1 MKRSVNLGLIGL
13 GTVGTGVIQLLQRNS
28 SIIRQKVGTEVFVRA
43 ICDKDPE
50 RLRAA
55 QRMGIGKTILTK
67 DFRQLIDDPQVDIVV
82 ELIGGYEPAR
92 SIVLACIERGK
103 HVVTANKALLA
114 RHWAEVFS
122 QAQEHK
128 VLVYFEASVGAG
140 IPVIQALNEGLSANK
155 IKAIL
160 GILNGTTNYI
170 LTKMSKEGIDFKSA
184 LAQAKKA
191 GFAEADPSVDL
202 GGIDT
207 LHKIAILGSIAFGA
221 QINLEDIFCE
231 GITEIAREDIGYG
244 KSEFGYVLKLLAV
257 LKVTSKGID
266 VRVHPTFIPEEHL
279 LTSVDDEY
287 NAIYITGDAVGETMF
302 YGKGAG
308 QMPAA
313 SAVVSDIIYLSRNV
327 YNKIAGRV
335 PYVLCDPKK
344 KLRLLDIN
352 EIETKYYIR
361 FTAVDRPGVLSRIS
375 GILGKNGVSIASVFQ
390 KESASS
396 REVPIIMVT
405 HRAKE
410 GNIRKALRE
419 IDDLD
424 VVRRKSKFIRIED
437 MGIMG
442 TQYLIEH
449 Q

>member
-28 SIIRQKVGTEVFVRA
+28 SIIRQKVGTEVSVRA
-43 ICDKDPE
+43 ICDKDSE
-50 RLRAA
+50 RLEAA
-55 QRMGIGKTILTK
+55 RRMEIGKTILTK
-67 DFRQLIDDPQVDIVV
+67 DFRKLIDDPQVDIVV

-92 SIVLACIERGK
+92 SIALACIERGK
-103 HVVTANKALLA
+103 HLVTANKALLA

-122 QAQEHK
+122 QAQKHK

-170 LTKMSKEGIDFKSA
+170 LTKMSKEEIGFKSA

-231 GITEIAREDIGYG
+231 GITEIAQEDIGYG
-244 KSEFGYVLKLLAV
+244 RSEFGYSLKLLAI

-361 FTAVDRPGVLSRIS
+361 FTAVDRPGVLSKIS

-405 HRAKE
+405 HRARE

-419 IDDLD
+419 IDGLE
-424 VVRRKSKFIRIED
+424 VVRRKSRFIRIED
-437 MGIMG
+437 IGMKG
-442 TQYLIEH
+442 
-449 Q
+449 

>member
-1 MKRSVNLGLIGL
+1 MKRRVNLGLIGL
-13 GTVGTGVIQLLQRNS
+13 GTVGTGVMELLQRNDP
-28 SIIRQKVGTEVFVRA
+28 IIKQKVGTEISVAA
-43 ICDKDPE
+43 ICDKDPD
-50 RLRAA
+50 RLRLAR
-55 QRMGIGKTILTK
+55 QMKIGNSILTK
-67 DFRQLIDDPQVDIVV
+67 DFRQILNNPKIDIVI

-92 SIVLACIERGK
+92 RIVLAAIKRGK

-114 RHWAEVFS
+114 RNWAEIFS
-122 QAQEHK
+122 EAQKHR
-128 VLVYFEASVGAG
+128 VLIYFEASVGAG

-170 LTKMSKEGIDFKSA
+170 LTKMSKEELDFKSA

-191 GFAEADPSVDL
+191 GFAEADPSMDL
-202 GGIDT
+202 EGIDT
-207 LHKIAILGSIAFGA
+207 LHKLAILGSIAFGT
-221 QINLEDIFCE
+221 QVNLEDVYCE
-231 GITEIAREDIGYG
+231 GITHIDQEDMRYG
-244 KSEFGYVLKLLAV
+244 RTEFGYVLKLLAI
-257 LKVTSKGID
+257 LKATNKGID

-279 LTSVDDEY
+279 LTSVDEEY
-287 NAIYITGDAVGETMF
+287 NAVYITGDAVGETMF

-327 YNKIAGRV
+327 YNNIAGRV

-344 KLRLLDIN
+344 MLNLLDIN

-361 FTAVDRPGVLSRIS
+361 FTVVDRPGVLSKIS
-375 GILGKNGVSIASVFQ
+375 GVLGKNGVSIASVFQ

-410 GNIRKALRE
+410 GDIRKALRE
-419 IDDLD
+419 IDRLE
-424 VVRRKSKFIRIED
+424 VVKRKSRFIRIE
-437 MGIMG
+437 
-442 TQYLIEH
+442 EKA
-449 Q
+449 

>member
-1 MKRSVNLGLIGL
+1 MKRKVNLGLIGF
-13 GTVGTGVIQLLQRNS
+13 GTVGTGVIELLQRNGP
-28 SIIRQKVGTEVFVRA
+28 IIKQKVGTEVSVRA

-50 RLRAA
+50 RLRLAR
-55 QRMGIGKTILTK
+55 RMKIGNGILTK
-67 DFRQLIDDPQVDIVV
+67 DFNQILNNPEIDIIV

-92 SIVLACIERGK
+92 RIVLASIKRGK

-114 RHWAEVFS
+114 KHWAEIFS
-122 QAQEHK
+122 KAQKHK

-140 IPVIQALNEGLSANK
+140 IPVIQALNEGLSANR

-170 LTKMSKEGIDFKSA
+170 LTKMSKEGIDFKSG
-184 LAQAKKA
+184 LAQARKA
-191 GFAEADPSVDL
+191 GFAEADPSIDL
-202 GGIDT
+202 EGIDT
-207 LHKIAILGSIAFGA
+207 LHKLAILGSVAFGT
-221 QINLEDIFCE
+221 QVDLEDVYCE
-231 GITEIAREDIGYG
+231 GITDIAQEDVKYG
-244 KSEFGYVLKLLAV
+244 KSEFGYVLKLLAI
-257 LKVTSKGID
+257 LKVTGRGID

-279 LTSVDDEY
+279 LTSVDEEY
-287 NAIYITGDAVGETMF
+287 NAVYITGDAVGETMF

-327 YNKIAGRV
+327 YNNIAGRV

-344 KLRLLDIN
+344 KLNLLSID

-361 FTAVDRPGVLSRIS
+361 FTAVDRPGVLSKIS

-396 REVPIIMVT
+396 RGVPIIMVT
-405 HRAKE
+405 HRARE
-410 GNIRKALRE
+410 GDIKKALRE
-419 IDDLD
+419 IDGLE
-424 VVRRKSKFIRIED
+424 VVRRKSRFIRIEEKA
-437 MGIMG
+437 G
-442 TQYLIEH
+442 
-449 Q
+449 

>member
-1 MKRSVNLGLIGL
+1 MKRRVNLGLIGL
-13 GTVGTGVIQLLQRNS
+13 GTVGTGVMELLQRNDP
-28 SIIRQKVGTEVFVRA
+28 IIKQKVGTEISVVA
-43 ICDKDPE
+43 ICDKDPD
-50 RLRAA
+50 RLRLAR
-55 QRMGIGKTILTK
+55 RMKIGNSILTK
-67 DFRQLIDDPQVDIVV
+67 DFRQILNNPEIDIVI
-82 ELIGGYEPAR
+82 ELIGGHEPAR
-92 SIVLACIERGK
+92 RIVLAAIERGK

-114 RHWAEVFS
+114 RNWAEIFS
-122 QAQEHK
+122 QAQKHR

-170 LTKMSKEGIDFKSA
+170 LTKMSKEELDFKSA

-191 GFAEADPSVDL
+191 GFAEADPSMDL
-202 GGIDT
+202 EGIDT
-207 LHKIAILGSIAFGA
+207 LHKLAILGSIAFGT
-221 QINLEDIFCE
+221 QVNLENVYCE
-231 GITEIAREDIGYG
+231 GIKHIAQEDIRYG
-244 KSEFGYVLKLLAV
+244 RTEFGYVLKLLAI
-257 LKVTSKGID
+257 LKATNKGID
-266 VRVHPTFIPEEHL
+266 IRVHPTFIPEEHL
-279 LTSVDDEY
+279 LTSVDEEY
-287 NAIYITGDAVGETMF
+287 NAVYITGDAVGETMF

-327 YNKIAGRV
+327 YNNIAGRV

-344 KLRLLDIN
+344 KLNLLDIN

-361 FTAVDRPGVLSRIS
+361 FTVVDRPGVLSKIS

-405 HRAKE
+405 HKARE
-410 GNIRKALRE
+410 GDIRKALSE
-419 IDDLD
+419 IDHLE
-424 VVRRKSKFIRIED
+424 VVKRKSRFIRIE
-437 MGIMG
+437 
-442 TQYLIEH
+442 EKA
-449 Q
+449 

>member
-1 MKRSVNLGLIGL
+1 MKKRVNLGLIGL
-13 GTVGTGVIQLLQRNS
+13 GTVGTGVIELLQRNGQ
-28 SIIRQKVGTEVFVRA
+28 IIKQKVGTQVSVKA

-50 RLRAA
+50 RLRLAR
-55 QRMGIGKTILTK
+55 RMKIGNSILTK
-67 DFRQLIDDPQVDIVV
+67 DFNQILNNPEIDIVV

-92 SIVLACIERGK
+92 SIVLASIERGK

-114 RHWAEVFS
+114 RDWTEIFS
-122 QAQEHK
+122 EAQKHR

-170 LTKMSKEGIDFKSA
+170 LTKMSKEGINFKSA

-191 GFAEADPSVDL
+191 GFAEADPSIDL
-202 GGIDT
+202 EGIDT
-207 LHKIAILGSIAFGA
+207 LHKLAILGSIAFGT
-221 QINLEDIFCE
+221 QVNLEDVYCE
-231 GITEIAREDIGYG
+231 GITHIAQEDIRYG
-244 KSEFGYVLKLLAV
+244 RSEFGYVLKLLAI
-257 LKVTSKGID
+257 LKVTNGSID
-266 VRVHPTFIPEEHL
+266 VRVHPTFIPEQHL
-279 LTSVDDEY
+279 LTSVDEEY
-287 NAIYITGDAVGETMF
+287 NAIYITGNAVGETMF

-327 YNKIAGRV
+327 YNNIAGRV

-344 KLRLLDIN
+344 KLSLLDIN

-361 FTAVDRPGVLSRIS
+361 FTAVDRPGVLSKIS

-405 HRAKE
+405 HRARE
-410 GNIRKALRE
+410 GDIRKALKE
-419 IDDLD
+419 IDGLEI
-424 VVRRKSKFIRIED
+424 VRRKSRFIRIEEK
-437 MGIMG
+437 
-442 TQYLIEH
+442 T
-449 Q
+449 

>member
-1 MKRSVNLGLIGL
+1 MKRRVNLGLIGL
-13 GTVGTGVIQLLQRNS
+13 GTVGTGVIELLQRNGP
-28 SIIRQKVGTEVFVRA
+28 IIKQKVGTDVSVRA

-50 RLRAA
+50 RLRLAR
-55 QRMGIGKTILTK
+55 RMRTGASILTK
-67 DFRQLIDDPQVDIVV
+67 DFNQILNNPEIDIVV

-92 SIVLACIERGK
+92 SIVLASIERGK

-114 RHWAEVFS
+114 RSWAEIFS
-122 QAQEHK
+122 EAQKHR

-170 LTKMSKEGIDFKSA
+170 LTKMSKEGINFKSA

-191 GFAEADPSVDL
+191 GFAEADPSIDL
-202 GGIDT
+202 QGIDT
-207 LHKIAILGSIAFGA
+207 LHKLAILGSIAFGA
-221 QINLEDIFCE
+221 QINLEDVYCE
-231 GITEIAREDIGYG
+231 GITDVTQEDIKYG
-244 KSEFGYVLKLLAV
+244 KNEFRYVLRLLAI
-257 LKVTSKGID
+257 LKATNKGID
-266 VRVHPTFIPEEHL
+266 VRVHPTFIPEQHL

-327 YNKIAGRV
+327 YNNIAGRV

-344 KLRLLDIN
+344 KLSLLDIN

-361 FTAVDRPGVLSRIS
+361 FTAVDRPGVLSKIS

-396 REVPIIMVT
+396 TEVPIIMVT
-405 HRAKE
+405 HRARE
-410 GNIRKALRE
+410 GNIRKALKE
-419 IDDLD
+419 IDGLEI
-424 VVRRKSKFIRIED
+424 VRRKSRFIRIEEK
-437 MGIMG
+437 
-442 TQYLIEH
+442 T
-449 Q
+449 